1 MSEADRESLLRDA
14 DPHPLLV
21 RSELY
26 GAGEPIDQVFF
37 PQDGVVSY
45 IVEPEGDHDGGV
57 EYSAVGSEGMVGLP
71 LVLGAESHANARIV
85 TQVPGHALVFQA
97 RRFSE
102 HAREG
107 TALHA
112 MLLRYGH
119 YLVGQAA
126 QTAACN
132 RLHSIEQRCAKW
144 LLVIH
149 DRVDGDSFDLADEF
163 LEDMLGVKAAAVS
176 RVISELQEESLIQRA
191 GPVTLEILDREG
203 LEALTCDCYR
213 VVTDSYEEVSA

>member
-1 MSEADRESLLRDA
+1 MSEGDRAELMEDAAPQALLA
-14 DPHPLLV
+14 K
-21 RSELY
+21 SELY
-26 GAGEPIDQVFF
+26 GAGERIDQVFF

-45 IVEPEGDHDGGV
+45 VVDPQGDGGSGV

-71 LVLGAESHANARIV
+71 LLLGADTHVNARIV
-85 TQVPGHALVFQA
+85 TQVPGHALVFDA
-97 RRFSE
+97 ARFSE

-144 LLVIH
+144 LLIIR
-149 DRVDGDSFDLADEF
+149 DRVDGDVFDLADEY
-163 LEDMLGVKAAAVS
+163 LEDMLGVRAAAVT
-176 RVISELQEESLIQRA
+176 RVIAELQGEGLIQRA
-191 GPVTLEILDREG
+191 GAGTLEILDRDG
-203 LEALTCDCYR
+203 LEAVACDCYR
-213 VVTDSYEEVSA
+213 IVTDAYEEVSA

>member
-1 MSEADRESLLRDA
+1 MSDADRASLLEDA
-14 DPHPLLV
+14 HPQALLAHG
-21 RSELY
+21 ELY
-26 GAGEPIDQVFF
+26 GAGEPIHQIFF

-45 IVEPEGDHDGGV
+45 IVDPEGDADGGV

-71 LVLGAESHANARIV
+71 LVLGAETHANARIV
-85 TQVPGHALVFQA
+85 TQVPGYALVFDA
-97 RRFSE
+97 TRFAE

-107 TALHA
+107 TALYA

-119 YLVGQAA
+119 YLMGQAA

-144 LLVIH
+144 LLIIR
-149 DRVDGDSFDLADEF
+149 DRVDGDAFNLADEF

-176 RVISELQEESLIQRA
+176 RIIAELQTEGLIQRA
-191 GPVTLEILDREG
+191 GPAMLEILDRDG
-203 LEALTCDCYR
+203 LEGAACDCYR
-213 VVTDSYEEVSA
+213 IVTDAYEEVSA